1 MEGGSATDLVKMGS
15 KAMKI
20 VAISLI
26 WTILG
31 CEMNEFGSDLLR

>member
-1 MEGGSATDLVKMGS
+1 MDGVTMRFVKMGS

-31 CEMNEFGSDLLR
+31 CEMRPLALSREI